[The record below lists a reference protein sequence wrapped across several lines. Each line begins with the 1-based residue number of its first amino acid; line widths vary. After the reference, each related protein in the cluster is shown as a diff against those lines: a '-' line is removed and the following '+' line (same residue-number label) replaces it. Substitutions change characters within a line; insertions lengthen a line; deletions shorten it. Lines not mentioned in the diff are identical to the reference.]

1 MKKPVFRVGIT
12 RDIRRT
18 DGLLSFAPV
27 VSRLEL
33 LEVPGLECEFLSE
46 DLRPLTPDLLRDLDG
61 LYHFSSP
68 VTAASLEGVERL
80 VLLARHGVGLD
91 FVDLAACTERAIA
104 VTITPDG
111 VTRPMASAAAT
122 LVLAL
127 AHRLPERDRALRRGD
142 WGDGRFAPIGTALT
156 DRTIGLVGYGRI
168 GRELVRLL
176 APWRPRIAVTTRHA
190 LDEDGIGWL
199 PLDDLL
205 AASDIVVV
213 ACPLTE
219 ETRGLIDARRLGLM
233 RPGALFVNVARGGI
247 VDQAALVAALRE
259 GHLAG
264 AGVDVVD
271 PEPLPPD
278 DPLFSLPN
286 VIGAP
291 HSLGYTD
298 ELVRGCVEHAC
309 AALLTA
315 ARGEVPVNVA
325 NPDVLDDA
333 RFREKLARLAR

>member
-1 MKKPVFRVGIT
+1 MQKRVFRVGIT
-12 RDIRRT
+12 RDIRRS

-33 LEVPGLECEFLSE
+33 L
-46 DLRPLTPDLLRDLDG
+46 D
-61 LYHFSSP
+61 
-68 VTAASLEGVERL
+68 
-80 VLLARHGVGLD
+80 
-91 FVDLAACTERAIA
+91 IA

-111 VTRPMASAAAT
+111 VTRPMASAATT

-127 AHRLPERDRALRRGD
+127 AHRLPERDRALHAGD
-142 WGDGRFAPIGTALT
+142 WGNGRFAPIGSALT
-156 DRTIGLVGYGRI
+156 GSTLGLVGYGRI

-176 APWRPRIAVTTRHA
+176 APWRPRVAVTTRHA
-190 LDEDGIGWL
+190 LVEEGVEWL

-233 RPGALFVNVARGGI
+233 KLGALLVNIARGGI
-247 VDQAALVAALRE
+247 VDQPALVAALRE
-259 GHLAG
+259 GRLAG

-271 PEPLPPD
+271 PEPLPAD
-278 DPLFSLPN
+278 DPLLALPN
-286 VIGAP
+286 VVGAP

-309 AALLTA
+309 EALLTV
-315 ARGEVPVNVA
+315 ARGEVPGNVA
-325 NPDVLDDA
+325 NPAVLEDE
-333 RFREKLARLAR
+333 RFKEKLTRLAL